1 MGLLDWFRRK
11 PETRA
16 AGSGFTAEVLSA
28 REAFVS
34 GRRGL
39 AELTGSVQSCV
50 SLWEGGMALAD
61 VQGTTALDRRSL
73 ALAARSL
80 ALRGEALFLIGDT
93 RLIPATDWDLRTRD
107 GEPSAYRLTVPEV
120 GGGRTMTAL
129 AAETLHFRIASDLV
143 APWAGQAPLKRAQL
157 SAGMLHAVETAL
169 SEVYETAPLGSQ
181 IVPFPEAPET
191 DMETLA
197 RGFRGNRGRVVLRE
211 SVNVS
216 AAGGPAPAADWR
228 PNDLT
233 PNLEQALPLDA
244 LNAARD
250 SIANVFG
257 VLPAMLSPSTTG
269 PLVRE
274 GQRHLAQW
282 TLQPVA
288 ALMADEASAKLG
300 SPVEIDTLRP
310 LQAFDAGG
318 RARAF
323 AGLVQGLALAKA
335 EGVDPNEA
343 LKLVNWQEAE
353 NV

>member
-1 MGLLDWFRRK
+1 MGLFAWLRRK

-16 AGSGFTAEVLSA
+16 AGSGFTAEVMAA
-28 REAFVS
+28 RESYVS

-39 AELTGSVQSCV
+39 AELTGAVQACA
-50 SLWEGGMALAD
+50 SLWEGGLAIAD

-80 ALRGEALFLIGDT
+80 AFRGEALFLIGDT
-93 RLIPATDWDLRTRD
+93 RLVPAIDWDLRTRD

-120 GGGRTMTAL
+120 GGGRTMTVL
-129 AAETLHFRIASDLV
+129 AAEVLHFRIGSDLV
-143 APWAGQAPLKRAQL
+143 APWAGQAPLKRSQL
-157 SAGMLHAVETAL
+157 SAGLLHAVETAL
-169 SEVYETAPLGSQ
+169 AEVYETAPLGSQ
-181 IVPFPEAPET
+181 IVPFPEAPDV
-191 DMETLA
+191 DMEQLA

-216 AAGGPAPAADWR
+216 ASGGPAPASDWR

-233 PNLEQALPLDA
+233 PDLEKALPLQA

-250 SIANVFG
+250 GIANVFG
-257 VLPAMLSPSTTG
+257 VLPAMLSPATTG
-269 PLVRE
+269 PLIRE

-282 TLQPVA
+282 TLQPMA
-288 ALMADEASAKLG
+288 ALMAEEATAKLG
-300 SPVEIDTLRP
+300 SPVEIDAMRP

-323 AGLVQGLALAKA
+323 SGLVQGLALAKA
-335 EGVDPNEA
+335 EGIDPAEA
-343 LKLVNWQEAE
+343 LKLVNWSE
-353 NV
+353 